1 MAQVAPSKNGVIQTK
16 EGREQVQE
24 ASSSS
29 DDGREM
35 EKMNDRLPEW
45 TPSFLQKK
53 SILAFIA
60 CYLLLLLGLVI
71 LAIVDTKK
79 NGITTAKSTNHYLWT
94 YGPTAV
100 LAIVAALWGQ
110 VEHRTKQAMPWV
122 LLHKETTI
130 SSDTLLL
137 DYITVSETEAFIKS
151 LRHAHWPVVI
161 TIVGSLLIKLLT
173 VASTGLLVLQNTQIQ
188 HPNCQ
193 LVTSNDF
200 VNTFESS
207 AIGSSPVLS
216 TLAINN
222 GTLAYTPGTTRDMA
236 FQTLNLSSPLS
247 GAGNFQ
253 IESVARAFQG
263 ELDCET
269 AKIRSY
275 DTFCSD
281 SHCHGID
288 VHIDID
294 SPSCQLRNMTYGNG
308 CSDSDPATDEC
319 DFGDVFPINC
329 TNTAGSPDAQRLV
342 VIVGRIYQNISGY
355 SFNTTILPDQ
365 TTTLICS
372 PKYSINDV
380 LVRTDLT
387 GNLLGNATTTSTS
400 AAGALGFTG
409 WDLLEGL
416 QTSTEAAGLILD
428 NPYAYSSLAA
438 KPWLQMWAFLETFS
452 NNTYNMSELK
462 NPDTLK
468 KVTNDLFSMATA
480 QMAKQDLMDPARKE
494 TTGTCYSTAQRLR
507 VRGLSLYL
515 MAALLVLKIVVALAM
530 LSMAPRNFTPRDPS
544 TIGSLALILAN
555 SPSLLDRL
563 CHQGSSELESVR
575 SHLLGTKCRSIVQN
589 VESRCHF
596 SVEILTDMK
605 SDVSAVENTREKD
618 MKIKW
623 WRPLSIL
630 PIFKVVVAISLILVA
645 VALEILYWRSEKSN
659 GLAQVDAQGY
669 IRFIWVYV
677 PAIVMLI
684 AQTLVGTIAF
694 GIVFIFP
701 FYVLRT
707 KYSSTRNDIVREY
720 VSKTAIQS
728 LWHSAMNRHFPVF
741 LMAVTMLMAPL
752 LTIVV
757 SGLYTAQPIETRQ
770 LVTLSTVNQFNSSF
784 RAEDLGQ
791 GSSYD
796 AFKQASLNIGL
807 LTTQNFSFPAWTHDE
822 LVFPEVEFQDA
833 VMQDRL
839 SNFTANNGSKLY
851 TRLPAIRGDL
861 DCSLTPGA
869 PKNISDWLYGNVN
882 FTEYTELGCSMQGA
896 WPLPGSDAFGFFD
909 ISNTEDTD
917 ANFGNTLCGAYGT
930 NDSNWRAFTCAFKI
944 QQFSTSV
951 TLSSTSFAI
960 LDANID
966 SSIPPQTFS
975 NQTFATD
982 FMPAFP
988 SAMIPSIFGSA
999 NFAGPVSGFYDP
1011 AFQAVIYQA
1020 GTTEDPK
1027 AFPMREYM
1035 DDAGFH
1041 KIAAGLT
1048 HVYRIVV
1055 AQTANL
1061 AIRVLF
1067 DADAAHAPAATTT
1080 ATLTNPHVY
1089 RLKQSGVST
1098 RILDGLL
1105 VALALCIG
1113 LSFWVMDTRRVL
1125 PKNPASIA
1133 AGASLLAGNM
1143 EMFSAEKFNGEAQW
1157 WDDKELERRGVWQG
1171 YVFSLGWW
1179 SSGVQGPHGEVKRFG
1194 IDVGRADR

>member
-1 MAQVAPSKNGVIQTK
+1 MSET
-16 EGREQVQE
+16 
-24 ASSSS
+24 
-29 DDGREM
+29 
-35 EKMNDRLPEW
+35 LPGW

-53 SILAFIA
+53 SILGFVA
-60 CYLLLLLGLVI
+60 CYLVLLLGLVV
-71 LAIVDTKK
+71 LAAVDTKK
-79 NGITTAKSTNHYLWT
+79 NGIATAKSTNHYLWT

-100 LAIVAALWGQ
+100 LAIAAALWGQ
-110 VEHRTKQAMPWV
+110 VEHRTKQAIPWV
-122 LLHKETTI
+122 LLQKKPTS
-130 SSDTLLL
+130 SSDTLLI
-137 DYITVSETEAFIKS
+137 DYITVSETEAFFKS

-161 TIVGSLLIKLLT
+161 TIIGSLLIKLLT
-173 VASTGLLVLQNTQIQ
+173 VASTGLLVLQNTQIV

-193 LVTSNDF
+193 LIASNDF
-200 VNTFESS
+200 VNSFESS

-222 GTLAYTPGTTRDMA
+222 GTLAYTPGTTRNLA
-236 FQTLNLSSPLS
+236 FQTLNLSSPFPDS
-247 GAGNFQ
+247 GNFQ
-253 IESVARAFQG
+253 IESFARAFQG
-263 ELDCET
+263 ELNCET
-269 AKIRSY
+269 AKIKSY

-281 SHCHGID
+281 VHCHSID

-294 SPSCQLRNMTYGNG
+294 SPSCQVRNMTYGNG
-308 CSDSDPATDEC
+308 CNDSDPASDEC

-329 TNTAGSPDAQRLV
+329 TSTTENPDPRRLV
-342 VIVGRIYQNISGY
+342 VVVGRIYQNVSGY

-365 TTTLICS
+365 TTTLVCNPTYKIS
-372 PKYSINDV
+372 NV
-380 LVRTDLT
+380 LVRTDLA
-387 GNLLGNATTTSTS
+387 GNLLGNASKDS
-400 AAGALGFTG
+400 KPAAGSLGFAG

-438 KPWLQMWAFLETFS
+438 KPWLQMWAFLETFA
-452 NNTYNMSELK
+452 NNTYTMSELK
-462 NPDTLK
+462 SPDTLK
-468 KVTNDLFSMATA
+468 KTSNDLFRMATA
-480 QMAKQDLMDPARKE
+480 QMARQDLMNPVKKE
-494 TTGTCYSTAQRLR
+494 LTGTCYSTAQRLR

-515 MAALLVLKIVVALAM
+515 MAASLVLKIGVALAM
-530 LSMAPRNFTPRDPS
+530 LSIAPRNFTPRDPS

-563 CHQGSSELESVR
+563 CHQGSSEIESIR
-575 SHLLGTKCRSIVQN
+575 SHLLGTKCQSVVKN
-589 VESRCHF
+589 AESRCHF
-596 SVEILTDMK
+596 SVEILTENK
-605 SDVSAVENTREKD
+605 GDVSSVENTREKD
-618 MKIKW
+618 KKIKW

-630 PIFKVVVAISLILVA
+630 PIFKIIVAVSLVLVA
-645 VALEILYWRSEKSN
+645 VALEILYWKSEQRN

-669 IRFIWVYV
+669 IRFVWVYV

-694 GIVFIFP
+694 GVVFIFP

-707 KYSSTRNDIVREY
+707 KYSSTRDDIVREY
-720 VSKTAIQS
+720 VSKTAVQS
-728 LWHSAMNRHFPVF
+728 LWHSAMNGHFPVF

-757 SGLYTAQPIETRQ
+757 SGLYTAQPTETRQ

-784 RAEDLGQ
+784 RADDLGQ
-791 GSSYD
+791 GANYD

-807 LTTQNFSFPAWTHDE
+807 LTTQNFSFPAWTHQE
-822 LVFPEVEFQDA
+822 LAFPEVKFQDA

-839 SNFTANNGSKLY
+839 SNFTANDGSKLF
-851 TRLPAIRGDL
+851 TRLAAIRGDL
-861 DCSLTPGA
+861 NCSQTPGA

-882 FTEYTELGCSMQGA
+882 FTQYTDLGCSMQGA

-909 ISNTEDTD
+909 IANTDDTD
-917 ANFGNTLCGAYGT
+917 ATFGNTLCGAYGT

-951 TLSSTSFAI
+951 TLSATSLAI
-960 LDANID
+960 LDAEID
-966 SSIPPQTFS
+966 TSIPPLTFS

-999 NFAGPVSGFYDP
+999 NFAGPTSGFYDP
-1011 AFQAVIYQA
+1011 AFQAVIYQL

-1035 DDAGFH
+1035 DDSGLS
-1041 KIAAGLT
+1041 KIVARLT
-1048 HVYRIVV
+1048 HIYRIVV

-1061 AIRVLF
+1061 AIRVPF
-1067 DADAAHAPAATTT
+1067 DANAPRAPAATTT

-1089 RLKQSGVST
+1089 RLKQSAVST

-1105 VALALCIG
+1105 LALALCIG

-1143 EMFSAEKFNGEAQW
+1143 EMFSSEKFHGEAQW
-1157 WDDKELERRGVWQG
+1157 WDNEELERRGVWQG

-1179 SSGVQGPHGEVKRFG
+1179 SSGVQGEAKRFG